1 MSVRA
6 FSTLVICLLA
16 LSWGSR
22 ARAQALGIDAIP
34 LLGPGAP
41 AGDRWQQS
49 LVRLENKTDQQI
61 DGHVEVVSTL
71 GYGGDAMEFPSRA
84 PFSIAAKGRVTIQ
97 LPTHGF
103 KVGPPELKLRAFDK
117 KGAEIAS
124 AEVPAPTSVEPLLFD
139 LTMPSRIGPGLRG
152 IRIGV
157 QYTTPMRGTYGAPTI
172 SVSQPQVNSAT
183 GEPVLPDRAAGYAP
197 VTLLL
202 AKSQDLTRLQGAEL
216 EAVVNW
222 VLGGGALAVV
232 ISRPEDLR
240 AGLLASLV
248 GGVFN
253 ESPAPAELRQSRSF
267 VVPSDPYGSGYSTPR
282 PTSKELTPTQATS
295 DKLVGYTGG
304 NLHATPWG
312 ASASYGLGEV
322 HLLAFDATKDPYVTD
337 EWVQLTLV
345 DLVRHA
351 WDRQITVAL
360 QHGQKALDS
369 GGNDEVRKVLD
380 PNESTR
386 WAVVVSLLVLILYSM
401 LAGPLN
407 FYLASK
413 AGRPLRALRH
423 LPIWA
428 IGCMVIIVLL
438 GTLSKGVTGQARH
451 LSLIEAGAG
460 MGHAS
465 ITRFRGF
472 YSPAA
477 EQLLIRAT
485 APGNV
490 LDVADNASETQREL
504 VVDRDGARLENLQ
517 ARPWQTV
524 VVREDG
530 FTSIAGGVSI
540 VDKSGDIEIKNR
552 TAHDLIAAVLWQP
565 KGDSVYFSRIGDG
578 ASVLAS
584 KGTPLGKRVGVTRYF
599 GSLVARDLGS
609 EDFQETL
616 EKDAKGSGEA
626 WLALERVVERAHWW
640 PDDVPVLIAQIEGGE
655 GKSHDSGLRM
665 QSDRV
670 LLRVVG
676 FGGVP

>member
-1 MSVRA
+1 MSFR
-6 FSTLVICLLA
+6 A
-16 LSWGSR
+16 LSAFVVCVFALTWGSL
-22 ARAQALGIDAIP
+22 ARGQALGIDAVP

-41 AGDRWQQS
+41 AGDRWQSS

-61 DGHVEVVSTL
+61 EGHVEVISTL
-71 GYGGDAMEFPSRA
+71 GYGADAMEFPSRA
-84 PFSIAAKGRVTIQ
+84 PFAIAPKARVTLQ

-103 KVGPPELKLRAFDK
+103 KVGPPELKLRAVDK
-117 KGAEIAS
+117 KGVEIAS

-152 IRIGV
+152 ARIAV
-157 QYTTPMRGTYGAPTI
+157 QYTTPMRGTYGSPTI
-172 SVSQPQVNSAT
+172 AVSSPQVNAAT

-197 VTLLL
+197 VSLLL
-202 AKSQDLTRLQGAEL
+202 AKSKDLTSLQGAEL

-232 ISRPEDLR
+232 LSRPEDLR
-240 AGLLASLV
+240 SGLITALV
-248 GGVFN
+248 GGAFT
-253 ESPAPAELRQSRSF
+253 EGAAPAELRQSRSF
-267 VVPSDPYGSGYSTPR
+267 VVPTDPYGSGSSLPR
-282 PTSKELTPTQATS
+282 SGTKDLTPAQATS
-295 DKLVGYTGG
+295 DKLRGFTGG

-322 HLLAFDATKDPYVTD
+322 HLLAFDATTDPYVSD
-337 EWVQLTLV
+337 EWVQLTIV

-360 QHGQKALDS
+360 PHGQKALDS
-369 GGNDEVRKVLD
+369 SGNDEVRKELD
-380 PNESTR
+380 PNENTR
-386 WAVVVSLLVLILYSM
+386 WAIVVSLLVLILYSM

-413 AGRPLRALRH
+413 AGKPLRALRH
-423 LPIWA
+423 LPLWA
-428 IGCMVIIVLL
+428 LGCMAIILLL
-438 GTLSKGVTGQARH
+438 GTLAKGVTGQARH

-460 MGHAS
+460 MGHGS

-490 LDVADNASETQREL
+490 LDVAGDATETQREL
-504 VVDRDGARLENLQ
+504 VVDRDGARLEKLQ

-530 FTSIAGGVSI
+530 FTSLGGGVSI
-540 VDKSGDIEIKNR
+540 VGKTGDIEVKNR
-552 TAHDLIAAVLWQP
+552 TAHDLIAAILWQP
-565 KGDSVYFSRIGDG
+565 KGDSVYFSRIEDG
-578 ASVLAS
+578 GTVLAS
-584 KGTPLGKRVGVTRYF
+584 KGTVLGKKVGITRYF
-599 GSLVARDLGS
+599 GSLVARDLGA
-609 EDFQETL
+609 EDFTDTL
-616 EKDAKGSGEA
+616 EKDAKGAGAA
-626 WLALERVVERAHWW
+626 WLALERVVERGDWW

-655 GKSHDSGLRM
+655 GKTSDSGLRV

-676 FGGVP
+676 FGGLP